1 MWYNSSIVNS
11 MSRRLALGAL
21 AALAAV
27 PAAAQEPRSA
37 LPARGVSPALAF
49 PAGGPA
55 AAARLDQFFDAASI
69 RQALGDGSV
78 VNAPRMSERAPAPA
92 PAASDARPAAA
103 RLHQDLVVP
112 VPVETPAYRHT
123 FKVLLSQPEKTDRYD
138 DLIYKYAR
146 MYRLDARFLKSI
158 MAAESEFD
166 PKAVSPSG
174 ARGLMQ
180 VMPVTAE
187 GVGVRARDLHDPE
200 QGIKAGAAYIQDLF
214 KTAWRLF
221 HLQGVRY
228 TDVPHWVMQRVIAAY
243 HAGPKFLTRKHWYAS
258 TRAYVRKVVLFYH
271 SNVTDLRRPAGAPG
285 VASPLPTF
293 AEAVAP
299 GGTLY

>member
-1 MWYNSSIVNS
+1 M
-11 MSRRLALGAL
+11 GAL

-27 PAAAQEPRSA
+27 PAVSQEPRPA
-37 LPARGVSPALAF
+37 VQARGAQLALAF
-49 PAGGPA
+49 PAAGA
-55 AAARLDQFFDAASI
+55 AAAGRLNQIFDSAAT
-69 RQALGDGSV
+69 RQALSDGAV
-78 VNAPRMSERAPAPA
+78 VAAPRMSERAPSSTPPLA
-92 PAASDARPAAA
+92 DTRPAAA
-103 RLHQDLVVP
+103 RLHQELVVP
-112 VPVETPAYRHT
+112 VPVETPAYRRT
-123 FKVLLSQPEKTDRYD
+123 FKVLLANPDKTDRYD
-138 DLIYKYAR
+138 DLILKYAHR
-146 MYRLDARFLKSI
+146 YHLDARFLKSI

-180 VMPVTAE
+180 VMPKTAD
-187 GVGVRARDLHDPE
+187 GVGVASRDLHDPE

-243 HAGPKFLTRKHWYAS
+243 HAGPKFLTRTRWFAS
-258 TRAYVRKVVLFYH
+258 TRSYVRKVVLYYH
-271 SNVTDLRRPAGAPG
+271 SKVTDLRRPAAAGEARAMP
-285 VASPLPTF
+285 SF
-293 AEAVAP
+293 AEAAAP

>member
-1 MWYNSSIVNS
+1 M
-11 MSRRLALGAL
+11 GAVA

-27 PAAAQEPRSA
+27 PAAAQEPRLPTLAVPSGAAAGARLGQIFDAAPARSA
-37 LPARGVSPALAF
+37 LPD
-49 PAGGPA
+49 AGM
-55 AAARLDQFFDAASI
+55 
-69 RQALGDGSV
+69 V
-78 VNAPRMSERAPAPA
+78 TAPRMSERAPALPA
-92 PAASDARPAAA
+92 ETDARPAAA

-146 MYRLDARFLKSI
+146 RYHLDARFLKSI

-166 PKAVSPSG
+166 TKAVSPAG

-187 GVGVRARDLHDPE
+187 GVGVRARDLRDPE
-200 QGIKAGAAYIQDLF
+200 QGIKAGAAYIQELF
-214 KTAWRLF
+214 KTAWRIF
-221 HLQGVRY
+221 HLEGVRY

-243 HAGPKFLTRKHWYAS
+243 HAGPKFLTRKRWFAS

-271 SNVTDLRRPAGAPG
+271 SKVTDLRRPTGADRE
-285 VASPLPTF
+285 VPTF
-293 AEAVAP
+293 SEAVAP

>member
-1 MWYNSSIVNS
+1 M
-11 MSRRLALGAL
+11 RL
-21 AALAAV
+21 
-27 PAAAQEPRSA
+27 PSA
-37 LPARGVSPALAF
+37 SAGGLNRMFDASPA
-49 PAGGPA
+49 
-55 AAARLDQFFDAASI
+55 
-69 RQALGDGSV
+69 RQALSAGPV
-78 VNAPRMSERAPAPA
+78 VAAPRMSEKAPSST
-92 PAASDARPAAA
+92 PAASDLRPAAA
-103 RLHQDLVVP
+103 RLHQELVVP
-112 VPVETPAYRHT
+112 VPAETPAYRRT
-123 FKVLLSQPEKTDRYD
+123 FKIMLSEPEKTDRYD
-138 DLIYKYAR
+138 DLIFKYAR
-146 MYRLDARFLKSI
+146 LYHLDARFLKSI

-166 PKAVSPSG
+166 PKAHSPAG

-187 GVGVRARDLHDPE
+187 GVGVPASKLYDPE
-200 QGIKAGAAYIQDLF
+200 SAIKAGAAYFQVLF

-243 HAGPKFLTRKHWYAS
+243 HAGPKYLTRDHWFAS

-271 SNVTDLRRPAGAPG
+271 SKVTDLRRPAAAEKG
-285 VASPLPTF
+285 LPSL

>member
-1 MWYNSSIVNS
+1 
-11 MSRRLALGAL
+11 MSLAWAVLTAL
-21 AALAAV
+21 TAL
-27 PAAAQEPRSA
+27 PSQAQEPRA
-37 LPARGVSPALAF
+37 PALAL
-49 PAGGPA
+49 PSAGAA
-55 AAARLDQFFDAASI
+55 AAARLNQIFDQAPSRAALPDS
-69 RQALGDGSV
+69 AV
-78 VNAPRMSERAPAPA
+78 VAAPRMSERAPVSAPS
-92 PAASDARPAAA
+92 SDARPAAA
-103 RLHQDLVVP
+103 RLHQELVVP

-146 MYRLDARFLKSI
+146 RYRLDARFLKSI

-166 PKAVSPSG
+166 TKAVSPSG

-243 HAGPKFLTRKHWYAS
+243 HAGPKFLTRKRWFAS
-258 TRAYVRKVVLFYH
+258 TRAYVRKVVLYYH
-271 SNVTDLRRPAGAPG
+271 SKVTDLRRPTGAGRE
-285 VASPLPTF
+285 LPSF